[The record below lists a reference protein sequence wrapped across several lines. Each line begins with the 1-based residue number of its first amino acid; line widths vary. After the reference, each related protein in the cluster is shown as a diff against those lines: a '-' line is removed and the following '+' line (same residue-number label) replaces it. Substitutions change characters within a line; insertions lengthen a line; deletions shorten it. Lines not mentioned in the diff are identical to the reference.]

1 MRAWKRPRPVDLS
14 VLVTATES
22 WQAGGNG
29 QGWEVRADLLR
40 GQGGQVTYLAEGRA
54 SENCRM

>member
-1 MRAWKRPRPVDLS
+1 MDVANLRGR
-14 VLVTATES
+14 ES
-22 WQAGGNG
+22 WQAGGHD

-40 GQGGQVTYLAEGRA
+40 GQGGQVTYLTEGRA